1 MELKTLKD
9 IKNTEEETNR
19 ICSCGSTKESHGLE
33 WIRESTIREEAIK
46 WVKKDIKDWN
56 AGGLFQ
62 SEIIRRW
69 KERFNI
75 TEEDL
80 K

>member
-1 MELKTLKD
+1 MKLKTLKD

-46 WVKKDIKDWN
+46 WVKDARNKDPENWFIRC
-56 AGGLFQ
+56 
-62 SEIIRRW
+62 EIILI
-69 KERFNI
+69 FHNI

>member
-1 MELKTLKD
+1 MKLKTLKD

-46 WVKKDIKDWN
+46 RVKNCPCDDLEDPCDVCKR
-56 AGGLFQ
+56 
-62 SEIIRRW
+62 EIW
-69 KERFNI
+69 FNNL